1 MPDGKLPPHIAH
13 ALAGAGGV
21 TDSANRPWSGR
32 DLSLEGETVHQ
43 YENDDGRTDYAYRE
57 ALDELNSG
65 TGSEADV
72 LAVLVAVRVFV
83 PIVAEVAATG
93 KGTDGLVTD
102 KESDM
107 AMVSLKAP
115 DGRKALP
122 VFSSVEF
129 LQAWHSGARPV
140 AVAAPRAALSA
151 VAEDAQLMVIDP
163 GAPQTFVVRRPAL
176 WSLAQQKAWTPSY
189 LDDEVRQAVAEAADR
204 LPSVHSVQI
213 RPGPGVAS
221 LLSDGRHVDGG
232 GPGPEL
238 RLIVG
243 LIPGLNESE
252 VKEIV
257 GELQNRLAA
266 EKEFVE
272 RVDSLEV
279 KLANAGS

>member
-1 MPDGKLPPHIAH
+1 MPKGKLPPHIAQ

-32 DLSLEGETVHQ
+32 DLSPEGETVHQ
-43 YENDDGRTDYAYRE
+43 HENDDGSADENYRN
-57 ALDELNSG
+57 ALEELNSG

-72 LAVLVAVRVFV
+72 VAALAAVRVFV

-93 KGTDGLVTD
+93 KGADGLVTD

-129 LQAWHSGARPV
+129 LRAWHPEARPV

-151 VAEDAQLMVIDP
+151 AAEDAQLMVIDP
-163 GAPQTFVVRRPAL
+163 GAPQTFVVRRPAA
-176 WSLAQQKAWTPSY
+176 WSLAQQKPWTPSY
-189 LDDEVRQAVAEAADR
+189 LDGEVRQAVELAAEGLSA
-204 LPSVHSVQI
+204 VHSVQV
-213 RPGPGVAS
+213 RPGSGIAS
-221 LLSDGRHVDGG
+221 LLSDGRRVDGG

-243 LIPGLNESE
+243 LIPGLNEAE
-252 VKEIV
+252 VKAAV

-266 EKEFVE
+266 NEEFVE

-279 KLANAGS
+279 KLASAG

>member
-1 MPDGKLPPHIAH
+1 MPEGKLPPHIAE
-13 ALAGAGGV
+13 ALAGAGGM
-21 TDSANRPWSGR
+21 TDSANRQWSGR
-32 DLSLEGETVHQ
+32 DLGPEGETVHQ
-43 YENDDGRTDYAYRE
+43 YGNDDGKTAESYRR

-65 TGSEADV
+65 TGTEAGV
-72 LAVLVAVRVFV
+72 VATLAGVRVFV
-83 PIVAEVAATG
+83 PIVAEVTVTG
-93 KGTDGLVTD
+93 NASSGLVTD

-129 LQAWHSGARPV
+129 LRAWHPEARPV
-140 AVAAPRAALSA
+140 AVSTPRAALSA
-151 VAEDAQLMVIDP
+151 AAEDAQLLVIDP
-163 GAPQTFVVRRPAL
+163 GAPQTFVVRRPAA

-189 LDDEVRQAVAEAADR
+189 VDDEVRQAVASAAEGI
-204 LPSVHSVQI
+204 PAVHSVQVQ
-213 RPGPGVAS
+213 PGSGVAS
-221 LLSDGRHVDGG
+221 LLSDGRRVDGG

-243 LIPGLNESE
+243 LVPGLDEAN
-252 VKEIV
+252 VKAVV

-266 EKEFVE
+266 NREFVD

-279 KLANAGS
+279 KLASAE

>member
-1 MPDGKLPPHIAH
+1 MSEGKLPPHIIQ

-32 DLSLEGETVHQ
+32 DLGPEGETVHQ
-43 YENDDGRTDYAYRE
+43 YGNDDGRADEKYLK

-65 TGSEADV
+65 MGSEADV
-72 LAVLVAVRVFV
+72 VAALAAVRVFV

-93 KGTDGLVTD
+93 TGADGLVTD

-107 AMVSLKAP
+107 AMVSLNAP

-129 LQAWHSGARPV
+129 LQAWHPEARPV

-151 VAEDAQLMVIDP
+151 AAEDAQLMVIDP
-163 GAPQTFVVRRPAL
+163 GASQTFVVRRPGV

-189 LDDEVRQAVAEAADR
+189 LDDEVRQAVALAADG
-204 LPSVHSVQI
+204 LPAIHSTQFSQ
-213 RPGPGVAS
+213 GSGVAS
-221 LLSDGRHVDGG
+221 MLSDGRRVDGG

-243 LIPGLNESE
+243 LIPGLHEAD
-252 VKEIV
+252 VKETV

-266 EKEFVE
+266 NKEFVE

-279 KLANAGS
+279 KLASSG

>member
-1 MPDGKLPPHIAH
+1 MPEGKLPPHIAQ

-32 DLSLEGETVHQ
+32 NLGPERETVHR
-43 YENDDGRTDYAYRE
+43 YEDDDGRADEGYRK

-65 TGSEADV
+65 TGTEAGV
-72 LAVLVAVRVFV
+72 VAALAAVRLFV

-93 KGTDGLVTD
+93 EGADGLVTD

-129 LQAWHSGARPV
+129 LQAWHPEARPV

-151 VAEDAQLMVIDP
+151 AAEDAQLMVIDP
-163 GAPQTFVVRRPAL
+163 GAAQTFVVRRPAA
-176 WSLAQQKAWTPSY
+176 WSLAQQKTWTPSY
-189 LDDEVRQAVAEAADR
+189 LDDEVRHAVALAAEGV
-204 LPSVHSVQI
+204 PAVHSVQI
-213 RPGPGVAS
+213 RPGSGVAS
-221 LLSDGRHVDGG
+221 LLSDGRRVDGG

-243 LIPGLNESE
+243 LIPGLAEAD
-252 VKEIV
+252 VKEVV
-257 GELQNRLAA
+257 GELQTRLAA
-266 EKEFVE
+266 NKEFVE

-279 KLANAGS
+279 KLASAG

>member
-1 MPDGKLPPHIAH
+1 MPEGKLPPHIAQ

-32 DLSLEGETVHQ
+32 DLGPGGEAVHQ
-43 YENDDGRTDYAYRE
+43 YGNDDGKTDESYRK
-57 ALDELNSG
+57 ALDALSSG
-65 TGSEADV
+65 TGTEADV
-72 LAVLVAVRVFV
+72 VAALAGVRVFV

-93 KGTDGLVTD
+93 KGADGLVTD

-129 LQAWHSGARPV
+129 LQAWHPEARPV
-140 AVAAPRAALSA
+140 AVTAPRAALSA
-151 VAEDAQLMVIDP
+151 AAEDAQLMVIDP
-163 GAPQTFVVRRPAL
+163 GAPQTFVVRRPAV
-176 WSLAQQKAWTPSY
+176 WSLAQQEEWTPSY
-189 LDDEVRQAVAEAADR
+189 LDDGVRQAVALAAEE
-204 LPSVHSVQI
+204 LPAVHSVQI
-213 RPGPGVAS
+213 RRGSGVAS
-221 LLSDGRHVDGG
+221 LLSDGRRVDGG

-243 LIPGLNESE
+243 LVPGLDEAD
-252 VKEIV
+252 VKAVV

-266 EKEFVE
+266 NKDFVD
-272 RVDSLEV
+272 RVDSLEL
-279 KLANAGS
+279 KLASLG